1 MTLNQNTID
10 QASPSSRQKIKHK
23 LAIFDLIFLGI
34 PLIVSLCF
42 YIIILRYK
50 YATGYWPEYLVN
62 HRQIRSVF
70 FSGEGIGGS
79 LEWYLSLPAVFGL
92 PFALISIPF
101 GIVLLKRAIKEGLF
115 SKKMILLMSIVLVVG
130 GLLTLSIVTINRGFL
145 VWLLD

>member
-1 MTLNQNTID
+1 
-10 QASPSSRQKIKHK
+10 
-23 LAIFDLIFLGI
+23 
-34 PLIVSLCF
+34 
-42 YIIILRYK
+42 
-50 YATGYWPEYLVN
+50 
-62 HRQIRSVF
+62 
-70 FSGEGIGGS
+70 
-79 LEWYLSLPAVFGL
+79 VFGL